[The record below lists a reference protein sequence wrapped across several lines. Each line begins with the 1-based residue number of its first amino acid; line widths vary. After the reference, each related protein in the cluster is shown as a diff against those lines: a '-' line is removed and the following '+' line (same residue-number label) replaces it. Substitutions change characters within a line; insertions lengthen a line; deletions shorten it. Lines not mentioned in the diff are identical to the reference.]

1 MKSSFSDYSH
11 TYIIVNGTIIVANT
25 AAEDVDAN
33 NTNKKVIFRNCAS
46 FQICTTKIDITQVD
60 NVEVIDVVMSMYNLI
75 EFSKNYKKDQ
85 DVYFNFTEIK

>member
-1 MKSSFSDYSH
+1 MELYLLE
-11 TYIIVNGTIIVANT
+11 NT

-46 FQICTTKIDITQVD
+46 FQICTTKIDITQED
-60 NVEVIDVVMSMYNLI
+60 NVEVIDVVMPMYNLI